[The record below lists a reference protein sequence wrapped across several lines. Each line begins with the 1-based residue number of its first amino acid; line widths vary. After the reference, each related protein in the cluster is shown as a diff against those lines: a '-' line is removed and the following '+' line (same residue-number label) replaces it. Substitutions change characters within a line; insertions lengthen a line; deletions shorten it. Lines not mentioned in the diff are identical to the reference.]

1 MVGYEMR
8 PNAHPW
14 LGELVIGQSFTGGGS
29 NGWRA
34 RQPQVHSSA
43 ALYLASSNPPPAVS
57 WASSGDCNAGPSTAQ
72 QRDSDL
78 IVTADTEPQLQV
90 RCLIPRDGGLML
102 RYIRTQREVPG
113 KKCGRRWR

>member
-34 RQPQVHSSA
+34 RQA
-43 ALYLASSNPPPAVS
+43 APGTQPLLSTWLPPTHRQQCLGPAV
-57 WASSGDCNAGPSTAQ
+57 ATVTPGRAQ
-72 QRDSDL
+72 
-78 IVTADTEPQLQV
+78 
-90 RCLIPRDGGLML
+90 
-102 RYIRTQREVPG
+102 
-113 KKCGRRWR
+113 